1 MIKEADT
8 LISSVSAVNQSLLSG
23 RRAEVVAKIDAH
35 IAALNKDLAIA
46 QGGASLQA
54 TCLEPLTAL
63 RERAQKQESLA
74 HIAQAESE
82 ALKEFDIAVGRIES
96 AVAEQKKPQSDSSDE
111 PTKPV
116 AVVRKQ
122 RIIKPTEI
130 MKAAYLETP
139 DDVNNFLA
147 ALRQELENALANDE
161 RIQIR

>member
-1 MIKEADT
+1 MCIRD
-8 LISSVSAVNQSLLSG
+8 
-23 RRAEVVAKIDAH
+23 R
-35 IAALNKDLAIA
+35 NKDLETT
-46 QGGASLQA
+46 QGEAGLRAA
-54 TCLEPLTAL
+54 CLAPLTAL

-74 HIAQAESE
+74 HITQAESE

-96 AVAEQKKPQSDSSDE
+96 AVAEQKKPKSNSSEE

-139 DDVNNFLA
+139 DDVNNFLD
-147 ALRQELENALANDE
+147 ALRQELENALANNE